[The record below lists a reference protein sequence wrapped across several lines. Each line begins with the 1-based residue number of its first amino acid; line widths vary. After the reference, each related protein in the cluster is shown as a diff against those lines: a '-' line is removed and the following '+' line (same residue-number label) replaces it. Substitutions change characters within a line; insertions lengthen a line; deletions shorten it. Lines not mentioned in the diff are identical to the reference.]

1 MRNMVRPMAFLTA
14 ASLLVSGCA
23 ETQLGLQLAKSAAR
37 DNTAPRD
44 APAVNSD
51 ATIAPEEF
59 DATGLTIWDGARTL
73 QGVWIAHPLANRAR
87 RVRVVNTVTG
97 QTVEG
102 AMFRRD
108 PSLSGPSILVSSDA
122 ATGLGL
128 KPGDPTALRIV
139 ALRDPAAQP
148 APVATTPPAPV
159 ETAALPAPPAPAPAP
174 AATFEAAPSPV
185 PAPGGTLTP
194 SPVAPTPAPEAVS
207 APAPAAAE
215 ATATETVPKPTPRP
229 ARIAATP
236 STATAAGNPDAAL
249 PAGNYVQAGAFG
261 VQLNAATLVTKL
273 QAKGLPAQFVRR
285 DVNGAKLNIVMIGP
299 LSGDAAIERAKN
311 EAAAAGVAGAR
322 KVTL

>member
-1 MRNMVRPMAFLTA
+1 MRKMVRPAAFLAA

-37 DNTAPRD
+37 DNQAPRD
-44 APAVNSD
+44 APPVNNDS
-51 ATIAPEEF
+51 TIAPEEF
-59 DATGLTIWDGARTL
+59 DATGLTIWDGSRTL

-108 PSLSGPSILVSSDA
+108 PSLTGPSILVSSDA

-139 ALRDPAAQP
+139 ALRDPSAQP
-148 APVATTPPAPV
+148 ASSVAAATPVPV
-159 ETAALPAPPAPAPAP
+159 ETAALPAPTLAP
-174 AATFEAAPSPV
+174 
-185 PAPGGTLTP
+185 
-194 SPVAPTPAPEAVS
+194 APTPAPAPVPVATFEPAPS
-207 APAPAAAE
+207 PTIAPGGALTPAPAAPAVSVL
-215 ATATETVPKPTPRP
+215 APIPTTQTTPKPTPRP
-229 ARIAATP
+229 ARL
-236 STATAAGNPDAAL
+236 ATAAPAPAATSGNQSSSL
-249 PAGNYVQAGAFG
+249 PSGDYVQAGAFG
-261 VQLNAATLVTKL
+261 VEPNAAALVAKL
-273 QAKGLPAQFVRR
+273 RAGGLPAQYVRR
-285 DVNGAKLNIVMIGP
+285 EVNGAQLNIVMIGP
-299 LSGDAAIERAKN
+299 LSGDAAIERAKS